1 MSHCKQVMQLA
12 ACHSPAL
19 LRRVSIECLMS
30 YNISICLCN
39 IIYRQ
44 HSSTWELTEGRQDK
58 ADHVTSE
65 SIKLH
70 MCCVEPQHQ
79 YWWGSDLMNY
89 MTFLRPPSLVSSC
102 LLKKY
107 PLSGEQRWSPEC
119 NTGGVII
126 LKIWRLK
133 EHLLRAE
140 CGALNIIMIAALLP
154 RTITPS
160 HSPMTKPTTY
170 PRT

>member
-1 MSHCKQVMQLA
+1 MG
-12 ACHSPAL
+12 HSPL
-19 LRRVSIECLMS
+19 LLGARVCECLMS

-44 HSSTWELTEGRQDK
+44 HSSTWELTEARHDEDDQ
-58 ADHVTSE
+58 VTAE
-65 SIKLH
+65 NI
-70 MCCVEPQHQ
+70 E
-79 YWWGSDLMNY
+79 
-89 MTFLRPPSLVSSC
+89 LRGLSHEVVSLWLSCPPPPSSC

-107 PLSGEQRWSPEC
+107 PLSGELRWSPEC

-126 LKIWRLK
+126 LKIWRLR

>member
-1 MSHCKQVMQLA
+1 
-12 ACHSPAL
+12 
-19 LRRVSIECLMS
+19 MS

-44 HSSTWELTEGRQDK
+44 HSSTWELTEGRHDED
-58 ADHVTSE
+58 DHVTAE
-65 SIKLH
+65 SIEL
-70 MCCVEPQHQ
+70 CVECRA
-79 YWWGSDLMNY
+79 SASA
-89 MTFLRPPSLVSSC
+89 LRFWLYELYDVSPLSLVSSC

-133 EHLLRAE
+133 EHLL
-140 CGALNIIMIAALLP
+140 CGVRSSQYYYDRSHQEPPSSPARSLLHHTRPWLNQPLILAQRNLLCP
-154 RTITPS
+154 
-160 HSPMTKPTTY
+160 HSNSKY
-170 PRT
+170 LDKY